1 MLCKK
6 GEVARMN
13 NDDFKALVSAGSLGD
28 RSIPRSVLKRT
39 RGREGTKMRP
49 LAAEKRREIEASD
62 LRKSRRL
69 EAEIQKVDGEG
80 SYRDRAYE
88 RRNGA
93 PSELDAFASTVDAE
107 KSKFLGGSIESTHL
121 VKGLDFSLLAKVRQ
135 SVATSASVFAGM
147 PPGIPVRQGPIQTL
161 NVAGSS
167 PVAASAETKTD
178 DIRRTQSNSVTSE
191 IGVRLLAYLGT
202 VCRQENSD
210 YRSQRSLSRTL
221 YAYSQTQQHFALP
234 VCTVSSSD
242 FLSVVSSSDD
252 RRTDTSEVRC
262 AVAPTMIA
270 ALARSH
276 SRSKGGCGG
285 GMCAKD
291 REVSNL
297 LHRVPAIS
305 RIHHKINVDLDDI
318 FSDVGDYVPEGA
330 LSLAETQ
337 AVKKEIGVAMGQAI
351 MPEAQQPR

>member
-1 MLCKK
+1 
-6 GEVARMN
+6 MN
-13 NDDFKALVSAGSLGD
+13 NDDFKALVSVGSLGD
-28 RSIPRSVLKRT
+28 RAIPRSVLKRT
-39 RGREGTKMRP
+39 RGREGTKMTMRP
-49 LAAEKRREIEASD
+49 EASD
-62 LRKSRRL
+62 LRKCRRL

-88 RRNGA
+88 RRK
-93 PSELDAFASTVDAE
+93 SELDVTIVAA
-107 KSKFLGGSIESTHL
+107 KFLGGSIESTHL

-147 PPGIPVRQGPIQTL
+147 PPGIPVRQGPIETL
-161 NVAGSS
+161 NLAGSS

-191 IGVRLLAYLGT
+191 IGVRLLAYFGT
-202 VCRQENSD
+202 VCRQANSD

-221 YAYSQTQQHFALP
+221 YVYSQTQQHFALP
-234 VCTVSSSD
+234 VCTVCSSD

-276 SRSKGGCGG
+276 RGG
-285 GMCAKD
+285 GMCVKD
-291 REVSNL
+291 REGSNL
-297 LHRVPAIS
+297 LLPAS
-305 RIHHKINVDLDDI
+305 RIHDKINVDLDDI

-337 AVKKEIGVAMGQAI
+337 AVKEEIGVAMGQAI